1 MGDHRRS
8 HASEM
13 PLRGLQHLH
22 LIAAD
27 MDDFHSCQDAF
38 SYTGTWVRQD
48 GHCAVTPCKHSPV
61 QPCSCPRTG
70 AGSPLSSPLR
80 LSLDANGQPLSHAHR
95 ASQHTAMDTTLLPYP
110 ATAVHSSADSS
121 TTPSSPALGCLPLP
135 QAQSQPAQQSF
146 PQPHGGSEDGN
157 PVPKSG
163 CLPDLLG
170 ALASNISA
178 PDSPARRLGAAP
190 QPDGSGTGRRR
201 SVGPRAETKASVGAA
216 LAGQRC
222 NAGCSLTV
230 SAAAGW
236 TRPGLIPSYSRTQ
249 VAHI

>member
-1 MGDHRRS
+1 MHRRCLCRAYS
-8 HASEM
+8 TCTSFPQTWMISTRARTPSLALVRGCSRMGIAPQRPASTH
-13 PLRGLQHLH
+13 P
-22 LIAAD
+22 A
-27 MDDFHSCQDAF
+27 HSLC
-38 SYTGTWVRQD
+38 
-48 GHCAVTPCKHSPV
+48 
-61 QPCSCPRTG
+61 TG

-110 ATAVHSSADSS
+110 ATAVHSSVDSS
-121 TTPSSPALGCLPLP
+121 TTPSSPALGCLPLH

-170 ALASNISA
+170 ALASNISC

-190 QPDGSGTGRRR
+190 QPDGSGRGRRR

-230 SAAAGW
+230 SAAVGW
-236 TRPGLIPSYSRTQ
+236 TRPGLIPSFGRPRWLTC
-249 VAHI
+249 HCRRC